1 MMHMIHEMNGYI
13 GRYTLGI
20 ALAFALLVF
29 SFSAHATVR
38 VVIDLS
44 DQTMTVKSGN
54 SFTAKKWKVSTAR
67 RGYRTPTGNH
77 TPYLMNKR
85 HFSSLYNNAP
95 MPYSIFFKGNYAIH
109 GTDALKSLGNPA
121 SHGCVRLHPD
131 NARLLFEM
139 VEKAGMQNTV
149 ITVVP

>member
-1 MMHMIHEMNGYI
+1 MRKVHAMN
-13 GRYTLGI
+13 RYLGQY
-20 ALAFALLVF
+20 ALGAVLAFALAIF
-29 SFSAHATVR
+29 SGNAEASVK

-67 RGYRTPTGNH
+67 KGYRTPTGNH
-77 TPYLMNKR
+77 TPYLMNER

-139 VEKAGMQNTV
+139 VEQAGMQNTV